1 MLDEGV
7 QPVMCSGRSI
17 RHSARVSRDDDLELL
32 HATYPASTGHR
43 ETSVDQWF
51 IHARRIGAALPTT
64 RAAWYN

>member
-1 MLDEGV
+1 
-7 QPVMCSGRSI
+7 
-17 RHSARVSRDDDLELL
+17 VSRDDDLELL